1 MTGFTYLLHNHSI
14 FGNPI
19 QERLNNLHEK
29 ISGFFIPYGKETG
42 KLPPSSI
49 GKKIKT
55 EVRETDQIQ
64 IALVGFDEYRGN
76 NSDPNNSP
84 DIIRKELYKLAYS
97 WKNLSLID
105 LGNIIPGKTLNDSYY
120 AIEMLVSELNKAS
133 IGVVIM
139 GGSNDLATGQF
150 MASLQLKKTINF
162 CAIDSRFDLEFSSS
176 IKSNSYL
183 NHMVTDYSQNLFNYT
198 NLGYQK
204 YLVSTNDID
213 LITNLYFDAYRLG
226 EIRTN
231 NLLAEPALRD
241 ADLLALDMSSIRNS
255 DSPGQAQGNPN
266 GFYAEEICQLAW
278 YAGQSD
284 RLQSFGIYEYY
295 PEYDPQAITARLIAQ
310 TIWHYIDGKSHV
322 LRFIRDT
329 ENANTREYYLD
340 IDVIKHKV
348 TFIHDT
354 LLGKWWMKLPYT
366 NEETGK
372 NMIIACSEA
381 DYKIASRGDIPDK
394 LWRIYQ
400 KFS

>member
-1 MTGFTYLLHNHSI
+1 MA
-14 FGNPI
+14 I
-19 QERLNNLHEK
+19 QYKKGLNKLHEK
-29 ISGFFIPYGKETG
+29 ISGFIIPYKKETG
-42 KLPPSSI
+42 KFPSLCI
-49 GKKIKT
+49 GEKIRT
-55 EVRETDQIQ
+55 EVRESDQFQ
-64 IALVGFDEYRGN
+64 IALLGLDEYRGN
-76 NSDPNNSP
+76 NSSPNNTP
-84 DIIRKELYKLAYS
+84 DLIRKELYKLAYS

-120 AIEMLVSELNKAS
+120 AIEMLISELNKAS
-133 IGVVIM
+133 IGVVLI

-150 MASLQLKKTINF
+150 MASLQLKQTINF
-162 CAIDSRFDLEFSSS
+162 CAIDSRFDLEISSN
-176 IKSNSYL
+176 INSNSYL
-183 NHMVTDYSQNLFNYT
+183 NHLITNYSQNLFNYT

-204 YLVSTNDID
+204 YLVNTNDIE

-226 EIRTN
+226 EIRMD

-255 DSPGQAQGNPN
+255 DSPGQVEGNPN

-295 PEYDPQAITARLIAQ
+295 PEFDPQAITARLIAQ
-310 TIWHYIDGKSHV
+310 IIWHYIDGKSHA
-322 LRFIRDT
+322 LRFNHEI
-329 ENANTREYYLD
+329 ENGNTREYYLD

-366 NEETGK
+366 NEEIGK

-381 DYKIASRGDIPDK
+381 DYKTAISGDIPDK